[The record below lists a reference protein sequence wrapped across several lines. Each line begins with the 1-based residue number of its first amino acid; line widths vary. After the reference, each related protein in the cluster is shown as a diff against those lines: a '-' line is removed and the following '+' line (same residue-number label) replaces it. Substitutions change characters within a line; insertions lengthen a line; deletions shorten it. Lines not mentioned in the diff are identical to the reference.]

1 MSSNSLTIRELP
13 KALRPYEKCIEYGAS
28 SLSNEE
34 LLAIIIRTG
43 TNGEG
48 SFILASRILS
58 LRGESSL
65 ANLMRLSTEE
75 LMNIKGIGKVKA
87 IQIQCICELSKRIS
101 MAAVENELDFSNPSK
116 IASYYMESHR
126 HLEVEQLVV
135 IFLDTKCK
143 RICDKVMFSGTVN
156 HSVISPRE
164 IFIEA
169 LKCGAVNI
177 IMMHNHPSGDA
188 TPSREDIISTNR
200 IKQAGKIIGISL
212 LDHIILGDRK
222 YTSLKETGIFSEGSM
237 V

>member
-1 MSSNSLTIRELP
+1 MSNSSLTIKEMP
-13 KALRPYEKCIEYGAS
+13 KALRPYEKCIEYGAA

-43 TNGEG
+43 TNGES
-48 SFILASRILS
+48 SFMLASRILS
-58 LRGESSL
+58 LKGEASIT
-65 ANLMRLSTEE
+65 NLMHLSTDE
-75 LMNIKGIGKVKA
+75 MMKIKGVGKVKA

-101 MAAVENELDFSNPSK
+101 MAAAENELDFSNPAT
-116 IASYYMESHR
+116 IANYYMESHR

-143 RICDKVMFSGTVN
+143 KICHKVMFSGTVN
-156 HSVISPRE
+156 RFVISPRE

-177 IMMHNHPSGDA
+177 IVMHNHPSGDS
-188 TPSREDIISTNR
+188 TPSRDDIISTKR
-200 IKQAGKIIGISL
+200 LKEAGKLIGISL

-222 YTSLKETGIFSEGSM
+222 YTSLKEIGIFNEGSM